1 MIIHQLSVFVENKPG
16 AMVEVLAVLKE
27 NKVNIR
33 ALSLADTADFGIL
46 RMIVNEPKKKKTTLR
61 DAGYA
66 VKIPKDLTL
75 TLDDDPG
82 SLHEKVLRLSEAGI
96 NIEYLYAFAA
106 TGDSFARVVLKVDNL
121 ELPSQIANGQQ
132 GDKEDNYS
140 FYW

>member
-16 AMVEVLAVLKE
+16 AMMEVLAVLRE
-27 NKVNIR
+27 NQVNIR

-46 RMIVNEPKKKKTTLR
+46 RMIVNEPEKIQIILR
-61 DAGYA
+61 DAGYT
-66 VKIPKDLTL
+66 VRISKVLTL
-75 TLDDDPG
+75 ALDDDPG

-106 TGDSFARVVLKVDNL
+106 AGDGSARVVLKVDNL
-121 ELPSQIANGQQ
+121 ELASKIASGEQ
-132 GDKEDNYS
+132 GDQEDNYS

>member
-1 MIIHQLSVFVENKPG
+1 MIIHQLSVFIENKPG
-16 AMVEVLAVLKE
+16 AMMEVLAVLKE
-27 NKVNIR
+27 NQVNIR

-46 RMIVNEPKKKKTTLR
+46 RMIVNEPEKIQSTLR

-66 VKIPKDLTL
+66 VKISKVLTL

-96 NIEYLYAFAA
+96 NIEYLYAFAGG
-106 TGDSFARVVLKVDNL
+106 GDSFARVVLKVDNL
-121 ELPSQIANGQQ
+121 ELASKIANGEQ
-132 GDKEDNYS
+132 GDQEDNYS

>member
-46 RMIVNEPKKKKTTLR
+46 RMIVNEPEKIQTTLR

-66 VKIPKDLTL
+66 VKISKVLTL

-121 ELPSQIANGQQ
+121 ELASQIANGQQ